1 MTTLKHARNV
11 STRWRIVAAGA
22 VLAGVA
28 AASALLMEPQTLF
41 AAVQAREIVLA
52 SWVQAHPLLGP
63 AIFLLCAMLG
73 TISPFPGGIP
83 IMLAGGFLFGAVGG
97 GVLSALGLTLSAC
110 LVCFAGRRFL
120 AGPIEKALNR
130 RHTGVLRA
138 LTNDAFSYLMALRL
152 LPGMPAWLTNLF
164 PVPLPVRLRTVLMAT
179 SLGVLPVCL
188 VFATIGNGVALLGAE
203 HQPLSAQMILQP
215 RYVAP
220 LLGLAV
226 LALLPPLIRKVR
238 EASRR

>member
-1 MTTLKHARNV
+1 
-11 STRWRIVAAGA
+11 
-22 VLAGVA
+22 
-28 AASALLMEPQTLF
+28 
-41 AAVQAREIVLA
+41 
-52 SWVQAHPLLGP
+52 
-63 AIFLLCAMLG
+63 
-73 TISPFPGGIP
+73 
-83 IMLAGGFLFGAVGG
+83 MLAGGFLFGAVGG

-120 AGPIEKALNR
+120 AGPIEKALNC

-226 LALLPPLIRKVR
+226 LVLLPPLIRKRPRLRVGDAPRRAVR
-238 EASRR
+238 HRSARASPPRGVSEARARFHLIIRPRPGHVRGGLSSGMT